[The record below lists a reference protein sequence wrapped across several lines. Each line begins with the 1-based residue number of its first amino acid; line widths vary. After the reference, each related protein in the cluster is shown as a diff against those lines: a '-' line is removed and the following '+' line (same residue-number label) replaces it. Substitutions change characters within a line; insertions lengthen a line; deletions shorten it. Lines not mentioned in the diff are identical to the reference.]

1 MDKIREIKKYVDTV
15 KQNNEFFKN
24 YYFHSILDLNLIKLD
39 AILQY
44 GILSKKLIEYNHLP
58 SLYTHSSD
66 DPDSK
71 NGDTFISLTEYTDEC
86 CFSTLFESFS
96 LHTLTSLSL
105 LINKE
110 INVSKEGIRQTYFD
124 DEIFCLSSIDK
135 SKIEGIILPEHLSN
149 LMISEVNCLPN
160 DLSCFTKSYI
170 NNWLKCTEKYFEDKI
185 PSSYIS
191 ELKISHEQL
200 WNIIEEYESPEKW
213 INSAIQTQRKKYG
226 QDLKDILA
234 NILQYFW
241 SRKYGLI
248 NPKYL
253 DIIMI
258 LNKQNLPI
266 YEIKEKCLKKI
277 N

>member
-44 GILSKKLIEYNHLP
+44 GILSKKLIEHNHLP

-71 NGDTFISLTEYTDEC
+71 NGDTFISLIEYTDEC

-135 SKIEGIILPEHLSN
+135 SKIEGIMLPEHLSN

-170 NNWLKCTEKYFEDKI
+170 NNWLKYAEKYFEDKI

-241 SRKYGLI
+241 SRKYCLI

>member
-1 MDKIREIKKYVDTV
+1 M
-15 KQNNEFFKN
+15 
-24 YYFHSILDLNLIKLD
+24 
-39 AILQY
+39 
-44 GILSKKLIEYNHLP
+44 
-58 SLYTHSSD
+58 
-66 DPDSK
+66 
-71 NGDTFISLTEYTDEC
+71 
-86 CFSTLFESFS
+86 
-96 LHTLTSLSL
+96 TSLSL

-110 INVSKEGIRQTYFD
+110 INVSKESIRQTYFD

-135 SKIEGIILPEHLSN
+135 SKIEGIMLPEHLSN

-200 WNIIEEYESPEKW
+200 WKIIEEYESPEKW
-213 INSAIQTQRKKYG
+213 INSAIQIQRKKYG